1 MSYEQLVHGYPETS
15 VPEFALIQSLFSA
28 ATPILGD
35 NQPAKPILDDIARRG
50 TAILQ
55 EYYAKQAQQ

>member
-1 MSYEQLVHGYPETS
+1 

-28 ATPILGD
+28 ATPILRD

-55 EYYAKQAQQ
+55 EYYAKQAQQSRR